1 MEANMKTNLID
12 IEVWIE
18 RETSL
23 AWCVS
28 AVNTKAND
36 VWLPKAQCEVEQ
48 EEGNPLATLTLPE
61 SLALE
66 KGLI

>member
-1 MEANMKTNLID
+1 MKSDLID
-12 IEVWIE
+12 IEVQVK
-18 RETSL
+18 RETNM

-28 AVNTKAND
+28 AVDTKTED
-36 VWLPKAQCEVEQ
+36 VWLPKSQCEVERTA
-48 EEGNPLATLTLPE
+48 GRLFATLTLPE